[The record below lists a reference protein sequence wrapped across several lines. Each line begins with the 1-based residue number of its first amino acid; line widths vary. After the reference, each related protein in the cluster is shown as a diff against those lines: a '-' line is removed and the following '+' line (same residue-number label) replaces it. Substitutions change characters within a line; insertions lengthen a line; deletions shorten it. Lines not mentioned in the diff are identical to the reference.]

1 MPGAKMDDL
10 GRLRITLYNKGHPN
24 VKVSFEQ
31 YFKTTSDRIDTDAE
45 DIGCEADADAILD
58 AVSLPDDRDLP
69 PLEDV
74 TPASQAYLIQ
84 YLKRFAEDTRKRCQ
98 FSHNEITHHGHAC
111 VCCPCGVNL
120 IS

>member
-1 MPGAKMDDL
+1 MISA
-10 GRLRITLYNKGHPN
+10 RLRIALYNKRQPL

-31 YFKTTSDRIDTDAE
+31 NFKTASDRIDTDAE

-58 AVSLPDDRDLP
+58 AESLPDDHDLP

-74 TPASQAYLIQ
+74 MPASQAYLIQ

-98 FSHNEITHHGHAC
+98 FSRNEKRIT
-111 VCCPCGVNL
+111 VNVFVFSMER
-120 IS
+120 IC